1 MLANTLQISGLT
13 AVAVGAG
20 LIFPPAGII
29 LAGVGAILFGL
40 ALERE

>member
-1 MLANTLQISGLT
+1 MLANVLQISGLA

-20 LIFPPAGII
+20 LIFVPVGII
-29 LAGVGAILFGL
+29 VAGAGLVLFGL